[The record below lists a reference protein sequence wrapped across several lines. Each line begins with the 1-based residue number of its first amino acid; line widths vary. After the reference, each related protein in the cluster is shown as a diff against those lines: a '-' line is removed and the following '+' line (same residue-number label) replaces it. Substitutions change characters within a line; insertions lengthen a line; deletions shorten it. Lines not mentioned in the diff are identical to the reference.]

1 MFKLFQKDLVSDDVL
16 VAAAA
21 AAAIHQDPFYP
32 SLLQPSHF
40 LYSQWLASR
49 NTSALFGLQGTP
61 TSIDCETSLDSGS
74 KTRAQMLS
82 LELERA

>member
-1 MFKLFQKDLVSDDVL
+1 MNDPASTRCSNSFQKDLVGDDVL

-49 NTSALFGLQGTP
+49 NTSALFGLQG
-61 TSIDCETSLDSGS
+61 
-74 KTRAQMLS
+74 
-82 LELERA
+82 EL